1 MRRQIE
7 SLSAWT
13 GVTRERLKVLFERYG
28 TRAETIATYMNGGT
42 DFVLRS
48 LPDYTLREI
57 IFLAQHEKICHL
69 DDFLLRRSM
78 LAMLGRV
85 TGEMVQEA
93 AKALG
98 NALGWDEERKT
109 AEVARTHLILADR
122 HGVNL

>member
-1 MRRQIE
+1 MRRQID

-13 GVTRERLKVLFERYG
+13 GVTTERLRVLFERYG
-28 TRAETIATYMNGGT
+28 TRAEIIATYMNGGT
-42 DFVLRS
+42 DFVLKS

-57 IFLAQHEKICHL
+57 IFLTQHEKICHL

-85 TGEMVQEA
+85 SGEMIQESA
-93 AKALG
+93 RALG

-109 AEVARTHLILADR
+109 AEVARTFLILADR
-122 HGVNL
+122 HGVRL